1 MLLLWYGRKYYGRT
15 FPSLVFQVRG
25 DSFRTSLST
34 ARWTRGYRWTWIPGM
49 SNTVVILLVTTL
61 VSDKRAR
68 RVKCFVKATHNSPT
82 STFGEILHFYWERSI
97 WTWRSRLSSLR
108 PSRVRRV
115 TLQTLT
121 KNERHMRKI
130 RPWKRR
136 ISFTT
141 HLAKRC
147 RCNGRSCSEL
157 TLRTLDSLQETFC
170 QQRVYLFV

>member
-49 SNTVVILLVTTL
+49 SNTQSLFSSWPLLWVTS
-61 VSDKRAR
+61 VR
-68 RVKCFVKATHNSPT
+68 
-82 STFGEILHFYWERSI
+82 GELSVLLRQRIIHPLQLLGKSSI
-97 WTWRSRLSSLR
+97 FIENVLSEPDVLA
-108 PSRVRRV
+108 SRVFAHLVLGVSLHKPWR
-115 TLQTLT
+115 
-121 KNERHMRKI
+121 KMKDMRKI

-136 ISFTT
+136 ISFAT